1 MSELVTQRW
10 SHAAEHWAPHVDRID
25 AEGAAITDW
34 LLDATAPA
42 AGETLLELGAGPGG
56 VGLAAAPAVMPA
68 GRVILTDLA
77 PPMIEIARERVRRL
91 GVKNVDVE
99 VADAADL
106 PQRDA
111 SVDVVVCRF
120 AFQAMEDPGRAFA
133 ETLRVLRPGGRLAF
147 AVFPAPEHNPW
158 ASLAMQALAEAAGA
172 PPPGRQRPG
181 MFALAD
187 EQHLHSLLSTAGF
200 ADVRI
205 EHLTGER
212 RFESFESWWRLR
224 RELPPGAAQ
233 TWASLDDAARNAVE
247 RRLREQVHPY
257 GHDGEL
263 VFPSDTLV
271 AFGRR
276 PDC

>member
-1 MSELVTQRW
+1 MSDVVAQRW
-10 SHAAEHWAPHVDRID
+10 SHAAERWAPHVDQID

-34 LLDATAPA
+34 LLQATAPA

-56 VGLAAAPAVMPA
+56 VGLAAAPAVMRA
-68 GRVILTDLA
+68 GRVILTDIA
-77 PPMIEIARERVRRL
+77 PPMLEIARERVRRL
-91 GVKNVDVE
+91 GVENVDVE

-106 PQRDA
+106 RQRDA

-120 AFQAMEDPGRAFA
+120 ALQAMDDPGRALSEA
-133 ETLRVLRPGGRLAF
+133 LRVLRPGGRLAL

-158 ASLAMQALAEAAGA
+158 ASLAMQALAAAAGA
-172 PPPGRQRPG
+172 PPPGQQRPG

-187 EQHLHSLLSTAGF
+187 EQHLHGLLSSAGF
-200 ADVRI
+200 ADIRI
-205 EHLTGER
+205 EHLAGER

-233 TWASLDDAARNAVE
+233 TWASLDDATRNAVE
-247 RRLREQVHPY
+247 RRLREQVQPY
-257 GHDGEL
+257 SHDGEL
-263 VFPSDTLV
+263 VFPSDALV

-276 PDC
+276 PDR